1 MAKEKSVGIIIYP
14 EDMARIKKCV
24 KPEYQFAVVW
34 ALSQYATDGI
44 LPTEAE
50 LGEGGMVAFEF
61 IVEKVRDALETY
73 KANSEKRKAAANAR
87 WNAEESKPMQTDAN
101 GCKRM
106 QTDADATKTET
117 ETETETEY
125 INRNRKIT
133 GVVEERNVSR
143 KSATAPAAENVIAFD
158 GQDLTADIERNHE
171 ADALVMRYGLSKDYA
186 TRERLLE
193 DLEKYGSAKLREALE
208 KAVDGNQRE
217 RITPNFWRAILA
229 GKGRDSPTNNGV
241 GYGQVLT
248 QREYTPEEFK
258 VMEVAISA
266 IDSHGRLPGEL
277 GYGT

>member
-1 MAKEKSVGIIIYP
+1 MEFLKLFA
-14 EDMARIKKCV
+14 DM
-24 KPEYQFAVVW
+24 EQ
-34 ALSQYATDGI
+34 L
-44 LPTEAE
+44 
-50 LGEGGMVAFEF
+50 FEPF
-61 IVEKVRDALETY
+61 
-73 KANSEKRKAAANAR
+73 SF
-87 WNAEESKPMQTDAN
+87 
-101 GCKRM
+101 
-106 QTDADATKTET
+106 
-117 ETETETEY
+117 
-125 INRNRKIT
+125 
-133 GVVEERNVSR
+133 EERGKLFSAMMAYAFNGVEPEFTGNERFLWPVLRRHINQCNERAETLRENGSKGGRPKTKENQR
-143 KSATAPAAENVIAFD
+143 KPNETKENQTKQKETLQEQEQEQEHIQEQEQEQRITRTREPAPAAAEKVIAFD

-208 KAVDGNQRE
+208 KAVDGNKKE
-217 RITPNFWRAILA
+217 RITPNFWRAILT

-258 VMEVAISA
+258 VMEVDISA